1 MNKLPGDTPD
11 GKGARA
17 LERRRLR
24 TPAETYVPGCCVA
37 SAAAG
42 QPAAGAWLFHPS
54 ILSLAL
60 ALTQAHGEAS
70 GRTAHM
76 QFQRDPSGPRCLC
89 LQSYSPA
96 CCPGHN
102 RALGGA
108 STVQTRQPG
117 GILARKLMIPRAS
130 PLGCRGQ
137 CGTGEV
143 AGSRVEGFHT
153 SWSPVNQGVSDSLMQ
168 QEKRELKVFFR
179 RDPRLLIL
187 TNQVTQWSEHR
198 LRVLH

>member
-1 MNKLPGDTPD
+1 MRRNTKPAAAEGEWRTASPQRQVLTCLLRNLYAGQEATVRTRPGTTDWFQI
-11 GKGARA
+11 GKGVRQ
-17 LERRRLR
+17 
-24 TPAETYVPGCCVA
+24 GC
-37 SAAAG
+37 
-42 QPAAGAWLFHPS
+42 
-54 ILSLAL
+54 ILS
-60 ALTQAHGEAS
+60 
-70 GRTAHM
+70 
-76 QFQRDPSGPRCLC
+76 PCLFN
-89 LQSYSPA
+89 LYVEYIMRNA
-96 CCPGHN
+96 G
-102 RALGGA
+102 LEE
-108 STVQTRQPG
+108 VQTRQPG